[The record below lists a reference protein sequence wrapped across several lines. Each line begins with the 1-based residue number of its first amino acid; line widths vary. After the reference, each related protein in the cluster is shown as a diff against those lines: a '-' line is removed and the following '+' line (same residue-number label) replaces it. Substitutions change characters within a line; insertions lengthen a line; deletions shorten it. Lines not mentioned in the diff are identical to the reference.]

1 MRNCEFM
8 YVFTFLADNVTEFIN
23 PARGWYYHFGTMTS
37 SYTPL
42 EYDRILS
49 LRENDQY
56 SIIFRHFVLNS
67 FRSQLIDNTTLQ
79 KISND
84 FSVARRAFFKLVI
97 RFSYTT
103 TLTNP
108 HNDAPK
114 MIVLQHL
121 TQLAPILN
129 EHSDVILVVQH
140 GFIGTWGEGYY
151 TDHFGDQGNI
161 SPQQQQDRQDNY

>member
-1 MRNCEFM
+1 M
-8 YVFTFLADNVTEFIN
+8 TEY
-23 PARGWYYHFGTMTS
+23 R
-37 SYTPL
+37 
-42 EYDRILS
+42 LS

-56 SIIFRHFVLNS
+56 SVIFRHFVLDS

-84 FSVARRAFFKLVI
+84 FSVARQAFFKLVI

-108 HNDAPK
+108 RNDAPK
-114 MIVLQHL
+114 LIILQHL

-129 EHSDVILVVQH
+129 ENSDVILAVQH

-151 TDHFGDQGNI
+151 TLTTLVIKATYLLNSSRTGRTSTMH
-161 SPQQQQDRQDNY
+161 Y